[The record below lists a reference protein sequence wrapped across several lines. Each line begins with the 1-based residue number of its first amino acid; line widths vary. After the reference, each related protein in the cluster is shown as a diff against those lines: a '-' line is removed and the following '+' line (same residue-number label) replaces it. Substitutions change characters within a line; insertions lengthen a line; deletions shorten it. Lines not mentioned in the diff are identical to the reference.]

1 MKKLA
6 LLLWICLMFVFQ
18 SVYSQNIN
26 SVKVTYSVEK
36 ILPPNYIKR
45 VNDNFGLS
53 EYTRTLLINSYHK
66 TKKVKVFLEFNI
78 MESIY
83 YISNK
88 DKDELDVRGNEGH
101 NLTTPLA
108 GSKNIYYLNLNS
120 DERFY
125 KTKNLGGL
133 YELVYFEK
141 HKWKLINETD
151 KILGYNCKKAIKYSE
166 NKKSKTQTVVW
177 YTNEIPFSFGPKD
190 YSGLP
195 GLVLKV
201 EKGND
206 TFLATKIEINPQ
218 ELKFQ
223 KPTAKLKTT
232 LKEKR
237 KAFQKLM
244 NENK

>member
-1 MKKLA
+1 MKKLT
-6 LLLWICLMFVFQ
+6 LLLGICLVSVVQ
-18 SVYSQNIN
+18 SVYSQNVN
-26 SVKVTYSVEK
+26 SARVTYSVEK
-36 ILPPNYIKR
+36 TLPPNFLKR

-53 EYTRTLLINSYHK
+53 EDTRTLLINSYHK
-66 TKKVKVFLEFNI
+66 TKKVKVFLEFNM

-120 DERFY
+120 NERFY

-141 HKWKLINETD
+141 HKWKLISETD

-201 EKGND
+201 EKGHN
-206 TFLATKIEINPQ
+206 TFLATKVEINPKN
-218 ELKFQ
+218 LLII
-223 KPTAKLKTT
+223 KPEAKLKTT
-232 LKEKR
+232 LKEKL
-237 KAFQKLM
+237 KAFQKIM
-244 NENK
+244 NSN